1 VKLLTKVFSS
11 CVLGTILMGSN
22 VQAQSEHHAHHSTS
36 KKQGH
41 SIELSEP
48 VRNLLRQ
55 EMQQVRVAMQSLV
68 SALATADWKNIEKL
82 GKGIQNSFILKQKI
96 SKQQMHELHSA
107 LPAEFKKLDQKF
119 HYYAGM
125 LAHVAKEKD
134 TDLTQFYFSKMTES
148 CMACHSQFATQ
159 RFPGYLDKNK
169 HESKGHH

>member
-1 VKLLTKVFSS
+1 VKLSTKLSS
-11 CVLGTILMGSN
+11 CAFGAILFVASA
-22 VQAQSEHHAHHSTS
+22 QAQGEHHGHHAQP
-36 KKQGH
+36 KNQGH

-96 SKQQMHELHSA
+96 TKEQMHELHSA
-107 LPAEFKKLDQKF
+107 LPAEFKKLDKKF

-159 RFPGYLDKNK
+159 RFPGYLEKNK
-169 HESKGHH
+169 LESKGHH

>member
-1 VKLLTKVFSS
+1 VKLLTKVSS
-11 CVLGTILMGSN
+11 CVLGALLFASSI
-22 VQAQSEHHAHHSTS
+22 QAQSDHHAHHEQP
-36 KKQGH
+36 KKQGV
-41 SIELSEP
+41 SLELSEP

-82 GKGIQNSFILKQKI
+82 GKGIEKSFILKQKI
-96 SKQQMHELHSA
+96 SKEQMHELHSA
-107 LPAEFKKLDQKF
+107 LPAEFKRLDKKF

-134 TDLTQFYFSKMTES
+134 AELTQFYFSKMTES
-148 CMACHSQFATQ
+148 CMSCHSQFATK